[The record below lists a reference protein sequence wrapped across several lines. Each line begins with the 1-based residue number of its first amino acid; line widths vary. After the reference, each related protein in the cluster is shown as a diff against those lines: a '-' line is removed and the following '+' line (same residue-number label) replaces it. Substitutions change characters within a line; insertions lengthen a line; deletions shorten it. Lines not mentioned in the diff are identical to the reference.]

1 MNDELFTNE
10 DWALLSNYADE
21 QFAEKVEEYDWNPYQ
36 EIDCGDA
43 YSIEEFVS
51 LVDDGSFIPDD
62 GFGEVVDKNG
72 NIYDYNIWGEE
83 IKSLDRNKY
92 FVMWYNK

>member
-1 MNDELFTNE
+1 MEELFTDE

-21 QFAEKVEEYDWNPYQ
+21 QFAERVEEYNWDPYQ
-36 EIDCGDA
+36 GLECGDA
-43 YSIEEFVS
+43 YSIEEFLS
-51 LVDDGSFIPDD
+51 LVNDGLYIPDD

-72 NIYDYNIWGEE
+72 NVYDYNIWGEE
-83 IKSLDRNKY
+83 LKSLDRSKY